1 MSPTVHAVGGGER
14 GGEKVV
20 SPAAF
25 HPQCFAAQ
33 PSLCIS
39 RVRRQKLITL
49 PVLPGGGITIYKSGV
64 LLTQHLPHPQAVISS
79 TQKGLWWCR
88 WSFPQ
93 GGPISDSLQISA
105 WGAHPHFQQLNWR
118 HSHLEESNTE
128 WRHCQKADMENAMTW
143 KSETEQ
149 WWEENLPLGR
159 ICLVWQILQEFRCT
173 DSQRNQGK
181 WMERQDSPSQTHI
194 KKIIRAVM
202 TLYQVYVFYGLFAK
216 AKRAH
221 QAAVGAGW
229 CRARSARQAQRYHGL
244 YLHDLWLPQ
253 SLTPF
258 SPFHLLPWRGKG
270 RPSIPSQTSAHSLW
284 CWGSDMISISSL
296 VHKHSNQEWEGS
308 YLSSKPPQRKKDWPH
323 TTGITANIAV
333 SAVKV
338 TS

>member
-93 GGPISDSLQISA
+93 GEPISDSLQISA

-128 WRHCQKADMENAMTW
+128 WRHCQKADMENTMTW

-149 WWEENLPLGR
+149 WWWTHLWAD
-159 ICLVWQILQEFRCT
+159 LVLYGKFC
-173 DSQRNQGK
+173 RNS
-181 WMERQDSPSQTHI
+181 DAQTLS
-194 KKIIRAVM
+194 R
-202 TLYQVYVFYGLFAK
+202 
-216 AKRAH
+216 
-221 QAAVGAGW
+221 
-229 CRARSARQAQRYHGL
+229 
-244 YLHDLWLPQ
+244 
-253 SLTPF
+253 
-258 SPFHLLPWRGKG
+258 
-270 RPSIPSQTSAHSLW
+270 TSASEWKGKIAQDKLTLKK
-284 CWGSDMISISSL
+284 SSEQWWL
-296 VHKHSNQEWEGS
+296 CTRFMFSMDFLPKQKE
-308 YLSSKPPQRKKDWPH
+308 PIRQQ
-323 TTGITANIAV
+323 
-333 SAVKV
+333 
-338 TS
+338 